1 MTKDVLIS
9 IVGLQFVEEDS
20 KPDSV
25 EVINVGKY
33 YKKNGSHYILYD
45 EVTEETGGINKNRIK
60 IELEKNRVLIYKSGS
75 SAMNMIFEEGRKN
88 HTYFDTPAGS
98 LQISILA
105 DNIRITDSENEINLH
120 IHYLLEVNNQTMSNC
135 TVQIKVIPK
144 SKANFSFDAPQ

>member
-9 IVGLQFVEEDS
+9 IVGLQFIEEDS
-20 KPDSV
+20 NPDSV
-25 EVINVGKY
+25 EIITVGKY
-33 YKKNGSHYILYD
+33 YKKNESHYILYD

-60 IELEKNRVLIYKSGS
+60 VELKKNRVLIYKSGS

-105 DNIRITDSENEINLH
+105 DDIRIIDNENEINVR
-120 IHYLLEVNNQTMSNC
+120 IRYLLEVNNQTVSDC
-135 TVQIKVIPK
+135 TVQIKIVPK
-144 SKANFSFDAPQ
+144 GNTNLSFNDPQ

>member
-9 IVGLQFVEEDS
+9 IVGLQFIEENS
-20 KPDSV
+20 NPESV
-25 EVINVGKY
+25 EIITVGQY

-45 EVTEETGGINKNRIK
+45 EVTEESGGIIKNRIK
-60 IELEKNRVLIYKSGS
+60 VELKKNRVLIFKSGS
-75 SAMNMIFEEGRKN
+75 SAMNMIFEVGRKN

-105 DNIRITDSENEINLH
+105 DDIQIVDTEDEINVR
-120 IHYLLEVNNQTMSNC
+120 IRYLLDINNQTVSDC

-144 SKANFSFDAPQ
+144 SNTNLSFDNQ